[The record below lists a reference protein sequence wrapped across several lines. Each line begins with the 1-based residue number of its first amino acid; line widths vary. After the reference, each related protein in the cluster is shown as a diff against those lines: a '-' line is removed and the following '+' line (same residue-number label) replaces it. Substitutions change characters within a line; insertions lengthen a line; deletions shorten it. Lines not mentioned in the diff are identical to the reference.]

1 MRKLFLTI
9 YWRKGAIP
17 DEEACF
23 KRKQGITDITPT
35 KQQLVWFRYS
45 ANDYTVSNSVII
57 RVTGIA
63 GTQWKSRLCTDQVP
77 TAPPAPQ
84 PQPTYITITSVTT
97 LSIVGNVKNS
107 SGRLYY

>member
-1 MRKLFLTI
+1 VFQT
-9 YWRKGAIP
+9 
-17 DEEACF
+17 EAE
-23 KRKQGITDITPT
+23 ITDIPT

-57 RVTGIA
+57 RVTGMREPNGKI
-63 GTQWKSRLCTDQVP
+63 KIVYRPVP

-107 SGRLYY
+107 SGGLYHWLLPLY